1 MEERNICLI
10 CGNEINFIEVMG
22 QIIEF
27 CYECEFDESER
38 IDEDNYQMMLDEL
51 EVNPYE
57 MG

>member
-10 CGNEINFIEVMG
+10 CGNEINFVEVMG

-27 CYECEFDESER
+27 CYQCEFDNGF